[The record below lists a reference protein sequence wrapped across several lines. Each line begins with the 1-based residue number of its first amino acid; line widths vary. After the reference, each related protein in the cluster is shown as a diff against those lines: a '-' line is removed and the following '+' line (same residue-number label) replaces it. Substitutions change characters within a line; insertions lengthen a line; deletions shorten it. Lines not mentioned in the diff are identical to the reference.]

1 MSAAIAIGVLLAL
14 VTTLPL
20 AWKWQLGLA
29 RAATAVAAL
38 AALAAA
44 LVAVA
49 GALWPLGTVVAAA
62 LAWLLTC
69 VFAVVAVAY
78 RFYRD
83 PPRNVP
89 NRDDLVL
96 SPADGKVVYVR
107 EARAGKLPV
116 SSKRGRDYALEE
128 LTKTPFAA
136 RDAVV
141 VGVSLSFLD
150 VHVNRSPVRGRIV
163 FQRRFP
169 GRFGSLRD
177 PEMVFENER
186 TTLVID
192 RGDLQ
197 VAVVLIASR
206 LVRRIVSFLRE
217 GSEVAAGERIGM
229 IRFGSQAD
237 VVLPLRDDLRIVVR
251 EGDRLLAG
259 ETAIAELQQVA
270 PAQVPPDRD
279 GSRADAARASPA

>member
-49 GALWPLGTVVAAA
+49 GALWPLGT
-62 LAWLLTC
+62 
-69 VFAVVAVAY
+69 VVAVAY

-141 VGVSLSFLD
+141 VGVGLSFLD

-251 EGDRLLAG
+251 QGDRLLAG